1 MDQIISQNLVG
12 NVALDD
18 VLEAKNIRISN
29 CLRDIYYANEIDI
42 VLSKDKKRLI
52 ALAKERGSSI
62 WLTVMP
68 VEEHVFFLNK
78 GEFRDALHLRYG
90 WTIRNTPQS
99 CICSSPFFVDHAMIC
114 KRGWLFNFET
124 TRSEI

>member
-1 MDQIISQNLVG
+1 MNPFANSQSSLHASSTLARPLVDQVIAQNPVG

-18 VLEAKNIRISN
+18 VLEAKKNIRISN
-29 CLRDIYYANEIDI
+29 CLTDICYANEIDK
-42 VLSKDKKRLI
+42 VLSKDQKRLI
-52 ALAKERGSSI
+52 ALAKEKGSSI

-90 WTIRNTPQS
+90 
-99 CICSSPFFVDHAMIC
+99 
-114 KRGWLFNFET
+114 
-124 TRSEI
+124 